1 MTGNR
6 FQIHYNSDNDDDELE
21 YYNEEDEFDQYE
33 EDEYELDSAHEWSG
47 GYHPNF
53 PIEWRTNYLSE
64 TGPAEC
70 LNCAA
75 FGCYRGNFIGY
86 CANCAH
92 RYRGTRGRG
101 FIDVCMEYDNP
112 NTRQWTSAFETYLSG
127 CDFARFCPEQQ
138 EYWYEQEMNNII
150 IHDEDDHDH
159 DYDDDHEAPDGEV
172 LST

>member
-21 YYNEEDEFDQYE
+21 YYNEELEYYNEEPDYE

-53 PIEWRTNYLSE
+53 PVEWRTNYLSE
-64 TGPAEC
+64 TGPEEC

-75 FGCYRGNFIGY
+75 FGCYQGDFIGY
-86 CANCAH
+86 CANCAA
-92 RYRGTRGRG
+92 RYCGTRGRG
-101 FIDVCMEYDNP
+101 FIDVCMEFDNP
-112 NTRQWTSAFETYLSG
+112 TTRQWTSVFETYLCG
-127 CDFARFCPEQQ
+127 CDFARFCDEEQ
-138 EYWYEQEMNNII
+138 EYLHEWEI
-150 IHDEDDHDH
+150 DDNYHNHDH
-159 DYDDDHEAPDGEV
+159 EHEHELHDGEI